1 MSIRLRLALWYGALF
16 ALILPVVALLTYA
29 IHARSHYDALDQALI
44 TSAGHAVGEA
54 TAMGAAPHLVGRPG
68 GLEVVLRLYGR
79 DGQLHESAPGAETVT
94 PSNPLAA
101 LKTSTGPAF
110 DPVAGL
116 LPSLVAPPPILG
128 AGIFR
133 LRPNP

>member
-54 TAMGAAPHLVGRPG
+54 TAMGADPHLVGRPG
-68 GLEVVLRLYGR
+68 GLEVVLRLYGPE
-79 DGQLHESAPGAETVT
+79 GQLRESAPGAETV
-94 PSNPLAA
+94 PEPGRGSRRRVAIGVR
-101 LKTSTGPAF
+101 TSSSANWRCPA
-110 DPVAGL
+110 
-116 LPSLVAPPPILG
+116 
-128 AGIFR
+128 R
-133 LRPNP
+133 